1 MTLSHIQEVP
11 SMEEI
16 CHNVKR
22 LGYAAREC
30 IRLYGEEFEV
40 ISDPFPDAGGI
51 SVNVKAKKSA
61 EVRVLRLPATV
72 LQSVSGQSMKMRPSI
87 AS

>member
-1 MTLSHIQEVP
+1 MTASHVHSAP

-22 LGYAAREC
+22 LGYAARER

-40 ISDPFPDAGGI
+40 ISDPFPDADGI
-51 SVNVKAKKSA
+51 SVNVRTKKSA

-72 LQSVSGQSMKMRPSI
+72 LQSVGGQGLKINR
-87 AS
+87 